1 MFILNFKDIEKK
13 NKMTKIFI
21 DGQAGTTGL
30 KLAERLESRR
40 DVQLIQ
46 IGSDERKDKEAR
58 RACIAEADIAF
69 FCLPDAAAIEAA
81 ELAEGTDTVLIDA
94 STAHR
99 TVPGWAYG
107 FPELSDTF
115 KKNIINGRR
124 IAVPGC
130 HASGFNAIVYPLV
143 ACGLLPKD
151 YPIVCYSV
159 TGYTGGGKSMIA
171 EYEDPNRSAELDA
184 PRQYGLTQQHKHL
197 KEMVAVNGLTRTPIF
212 APIVADF
219 PRGMV
224 VSVPLFS
231 DLLCE
236 HVTVQRVREI
246 YNTHYENKPFVKVRK
261 ARESGMIG
269 ANQFAGRDDM
279 EIEVG
284 GNDERILVTARFD
297 NLGKGASGAA
307 VQCMNL
313 VLGADETTGLNIG
326 E

>member
-1 MFILNFKDIEKK
+1 
-13 NKMTKIFI
+13 MTKVFI

-30 KLAERLESRR
+30 KLAERLQARS
-40 DVQLIQ
+40 DLQLIQ
-46 IGSDERKDKEAR
+46 IDEAARKNKQAR
-58 RACIAEADIAF
+58 RQCIAEADIAF

-81 ELAEGTDTVLIDA
+81 ELAEDTDTVLIDA

-115 KKNIINGRR
+115 KNNIINGQR

-130 HASGFNAIVYPLV
+130 HASGFNAIVYPLIT
-143 ACGLLPKD
+143 CGLLPKD

-171 EYEDPNRSAELDA
+171 EYEDPNRNTELDA
-184 PRQYGLTQQHKHL
+184 PRQYALTQQHKHL
-197 KEMVAVNGLTRTPIF
+197 KEMVAVNGLERTPVF

-224 VSVPLFS
+224 VSVPLFAG
-231 DLLCE
+231 LLTRCA
-236 HVTVQRVREI
+236 TVQDVRDI
-246 YNTHYENKPFVKVRK
+246 FKKHYDQKPFVKVRE
-261 ARESGMIG
+261 AREDGMIG
-269 ANQFAGRDDM
+269 ANNFAGRDDM

-313 VLGADETTGLNIG
+313 VLGTDETTGLNLG

>member
-1 MFILNFKDIEKK
+1 
-13 NKMTKIFI
+13 MTKIFI

-30 KLAERLESRR
+30 KLAERLQTRS
-40 DVQLIQ
+40 DLQLLQ
-46 IGSDERKDKEAR
+46 ISEADRKDAAAR
-58 RACIAEADIAF
+58 KQYIAEADIAF

-81 ELAEGTDTVLIDA
+81 ELAKDTDTILIDA

-107 FPELSDTF
+107 FPELSESF
-115 KKNIINGRR
+115 KNNIINGKR

-171 EYEDPNRSAELDA
+171 EYEAPNRESALDA

-197 KEMVAVNGLTRTPIF
+197 KEMVAVNELTRTPVF

-224 VSVPLFS
+224 VSIPIFT
-231 DLLCE
+231 DLLTKPAD
-236 HVTVQRVREI
+236 VADVLNI
-246 YNTHYENKPFVKVRK
+246 YKKHYANKPFVKVREL
-261 ARESGMIG
+261 RQSGMIG
-269 ANQFAGRDDM
+269 ANVFAGRDDM
-279 EIEVG
+279 EIEVN
-284 GNDERILVTARFD
+284 GNAQRILVTARFD

-313 VLGADETTGLNIG
+313 VLGTDETTGLNLG

>member
-1 MFILNFKDIEKK
+1 
-13 NKMTKIFI
+13 MTKVFI

-30 KLAERLESRR
+30 KLAERLQTRS
-40 DVQLIQ
+40 DLQLLQ
-46 IGSDERKDKEAR
+46 ISEADRKNAAAR
-58 RACIAEADIAF
+58 KQYIAEADIAF

-81 ELAEGTDTVLIDA
+81 ELAEGTDTILIDA

-107 FPELSDTF
+107 FPELSESF
-115 KKNIINGRR
+115 RNNIINGKR

-130 HASGFNAIVYPLV
+130 HASGFNAIVYPLI

-171 EYEDPNRSAELDA
+171 EYEAPNRESALDA

-197 KEMVAVNGLTRTPIF
+197 KEMVAVNELTRTPVF

-224 VSVPLFS
+224 VSVPIFT
-231 DLLCE
+231 DLLTKPAD
-236 HVTVQRVREI
+236 VADVLNI
-246 YNTHYENKPFVKVRK
+246 YKKHYANKPFVKVREL
-261 ARESGMIG
+261 RQSGMIG
-269 ANQFAGRDDM
+269 ANVFAGRDDM
-279 EIEVG
+279 EIEVN
-284 GNDERILVTARFD
+284 GNAQRILVTARFD

-313 VLGADETTGLNIG
+313 VLGTDETTGLNLG

>member
-1 MFILNFKDIEKK
+1 
-13 NKMTKIFI
+13 MTKVFI

-30 KLAERLESRR
+30 KLAERLQARS
-40 DVQLIQ
+40 DLQLIQ
-46 IGSDERKDKEAR
+46 IDEAARKDKQAR
-58 RACIAEADIAF
+58 RQCIAEADIAF

-115 KKNIINGRR
+115 KNNIINGQC

-130 HASGFNAIVYPLV
+130 HASGFNAIVYPLI

-171 EYEDPNRSAELDA
+171 EYEDPNRNAELDA
-184 PRQYGLTQQHKHL
+184 PRQYALTQQHKHL
-197 KEMVAVNGLTRTPIF
+197 KEMVAVNGLERTPVF

-224 VSVPLFS
+224 VSVPLFAG
-231 DLLCE
+231 LLTRRA
-236 HVTVQRVREI
+236 TVQDVRDI
-246 YNTHYENKPFVKVRK
+246 FKKHYDQKPFVKVRE
-261 ARESGMIG
+261 AREDGMIG
-269 ANQFAGRDDM
+269 ANNFAGRDDM

-313 VLGADETTGLNIG
+313 VLGTDETTGLNLG

>member
-1 MFILNFKDIEKK
+1 
-13 NKMTKIFI
+13 MTKVFI

-30 KLAERLESRR
+30 KLAERLQARS
-40 DVQLIQ
+40 DLQLIQ
-46 IGSDERKDKEAR
+46 IDEAARKDKQAR
-58 RACIAEADIAF
+58 RQCIAEADIAF

-81 ELAEGTDTVLIDA
+81 KLAEGTDTVLIDA

-107 FPELSDTF
+107 FSELSDTF
-115 KKNIINGRR
+115 KNNIINGQR

-130 HASGFNAIVYPLV
+130 HASGFNAIVYPLI

-171 EYEDPNRSAELDA
+171 EYEDPNRNAELDA
-184 PRQYGLTQQHKHL
+184 PRQYALTQQHKHL
-197 KEMVAVNGLTRTPIF
+197 REMVAVNGLERTPVF

-224 VSVPLFS
+224 VSVPLFAG
-231 DLLCE
+231 LLTRRA
-236 HVTVQRVREI
+236 TVQDVRDI
-246 YNTHYENKPFVKVRK
+246 FKKHYDQKPFVKVRE

-269 ANQFAGRDDM
+269 ANTFAGRDDM

-313 VLGADETTGLNIG
+313 VLGTDETTGLNLG

>member
-1 MFILNFKDIEKK
+1 
-13 NKMTKIFI
+13 MTKIFI

-30 KLAERLESRR
+30 KLAERLQTRSDLR
-40 DVQLIQ
+40 LLQ
-46 IGSDERKDKEAR
+46 ISEADRKDAAAR
-58 RACIAEADIAF
+58 KQYIAEADIAF

-81 ELAEGTDTVLIDA
+81 ELAEGTDTILIDA

-107 FPELSDTF
+107 FSELSESF
-115 KKNIINGRR
+115 KNNIINGKR

-171 EYEDPNRSAELDA
+171 EYEAPNRESELDA

-197 KEMVAVNGLTRTPIF
+197 KEMIAVNGLTRTPVF

-224 VSVPLFS
+224 VSVPIFT
-231 DLLCE
+231 DLLTKPADLAD
-236 HVTVQRVREI
+236 VLNI
-246 YNTHYENKPFVKVRK
+246 YKKHYANKPFVKVREL
-261 ARESGMIG
+261 RQSGMIG
-269 ANQFAGRDDM
+269 ANVFAGRDDM
-279 EIEVG
+279 EIEVN
-284 GNDERILVTARFD
+284 GNAQRILVTARFD

-313 VLGADETTGLNIG
+313 VLGTDETTGLNLG

>member
-1 MFILNFKDIEKK
+1 
-13 NKMTKIFI
+13 MTKVFI

-30 KLAERLESRR
+30 KLAERLQARS
-40 DVQLIQ
+40 DLQLIQ
-46 IGSDERKDKEAR
+46 IDEAARKNKQAR
-58 RACIAEADIAF
+58 RQCIAEADIAF

-81 ELAEGTDTVLIDA
+81 ELAEDTDTVLIDA

-115 KKNIINGRR
+115 KNNIINEQR

-130 HASGFNAIVYPLV
+130 HASGFNAIVYPLI

-171 EYEDPNRSAELDA
+171 EYEDPNRNTELDA
-184 PRQYGLTQQHKHL
+184 PRQYALTQQHKHL
-197 KEMVAVNGLTRTPIF
+197 KEMVAVNGLERTPVF

-224 VSVPLFS
+224 VSVPLFA
-231 DLLCE
+231 DLLTRRA
-236 HVTVQRVREI
+236 TVQ
-246 YNTHYENKPFVKVRK
+246 
-261 ARESGMIG
+261 
-269 ANQFAGRDDM
+269 D
-279 EIEVG
+279 
-284 GNDERILVTARFD
+284 
-297 NLGKGASGAA
+297 
-307 VQCMNL
+307 
-313 VLGADETTGLNIG
+313 VL
-326 E
+326 

>member
-1 MFILNFKDIEKK
+1 
-13 NKMTKIFI
+13 MTKVFI

-30 KLAERLESRR
+30 KLAERLQARS
-40 DVQLIQ
+40 DLQLIQ
-46 IGSDERKDKEAR
+46 IDEAARKNKQAR
-58 RACIAEADIAF
+58 RQCIAEADIAF

-115 KKNIINGRR
+115 KNNIINGQR

-130 HASGFNAIVYPLV
+130 HASGFNAIVYPLIT
-143 ACGLLPKD
+143 CGLLPKD

-171 EYEDPNRSAELDA
+171 EYEDPNRNTELDA
-184 PRQYGLTQQHKHL
+184 PRQYALTQQHKHL
-197 KEMVAVNGLTRTPIF
+197 KEMVAVNGLERTPVF

-224 VSVPLFS
+224 VSVPLFAGLLTRRATVS
-231 DLLCE
+231 D
-236 HVTVQRVREI
+236 VRDI
-246 YNTHYENKPFVKVRK
+246 FKKHYDQKPFVKVRE
-261 ARESGMIG
+261 AREDGMIG
-269 ANQFAGRDDM
+269 ANNFAGRDDM

-313 VLGADETTGLNIG
+313 VLGTDETTGLNLG

>member
-1 MFILNFKDIEKK
+1 
-13 NKMTKIFI
+13 MTKVFI

-30 KLAERLESRR
+30 KLAERLQARS
-40 DVQLIQ
+40 DLQLIQ
-46 IGSDERKDKEAR
+46 IDEAARKNKQAR
-58 RACIAEADIAF
+58 RQCIAEADIAF

-81 ELAEGTDTVLIDA
+81 ELAEDTDTVLIDA

-115 KKNIINGRR
+115 KNNIINGQR

-130 HASGFNAIVYPLV
+130 HASGFNAIVYPLIT
-143 ACGLLPKD
+143 CGLLPKD

-171 EYEDPNRSAELDA
+171 EYEDPNRNTELDA
-184 PRQYGLTQQHKHL
+184 PRQYALTQQHKHL
-197 KEMVAVNGLTRTPIF
+197 KEMVAVNGLERTPVF

-224 VSVPLFS
+224 VSVPLFAGLLTRRATVS
-231 DLLCE
+231 D
-236 HVTVQRVREI
+236 VRDI
-246 YNTHYENKPFVKVRK
+246 FKKHYDQKPFVKVRE
-261 ARESGMIG
+261 AREGGMIG
-269 ANQFAGRDDM
+269 ANNFAGRDDM

-313 VLGADETTGLNIG
+313 VLGTDETTGLNLG

>member
-1 MFILNFKDIEKK
+1 
-13 NKMTKIFI
+13 MTKVFI

-30 KLAERLESRR
+30 KLAERLQARS
-40 DVQLIQ
+40 DLQLIQ
-46 IGSDERKDKEAR
+46 IDEAARKNKQAR
-58 RACIAEADIAF
+58 RQCIAEADIAF

-81 ELAEGTDTVLIDA
+81 ELAEDTDTVLIDA

-115 KKNIINGRR
+115 KNNIINGQR

-130 HASGFNAIVYPLV
+130 HASGFNAIVYPLIT
-143 ACGLLPKD
+143 CGLLPKD

-171 EYEDPNRSAELDA
+171 EYENPNRNTELDA
-184 PRQYGLTQQHKHL
+184 PRQYALTQQHKHL
-197 KEMVAVNGLTRTPIF
+197 KEMVAVNGLERTPVF

-224 VSVPLFS
+224 VSVPLFAG
-231 DLLCE
+231 LLTRRA
-236 HVTVQRVREI
+236 TVQDVRDI
-246 YNTHYENKPFVKVRK
+246 FKKHYDQKPFVKVRE
-261 ARESGMIG
+261 AREDGMIG
-269 ANQFAGRDDM
+269 ANNFAGRDDM

-313 VLGADETTGLNIG
+313 VLGTDETTGLNLG

>member
-1 MFILNFKDIEKK
+1 
-13 NKMTKIFI
+13 MTKVFI

-30 KLAERLESRR
+30 KLAERLQARS
-40 DVQLIQ
+40 DLQLIQ
-46 IGSDERKDKEAR
+46 IDEAARKNKQAR
-58 RACIAEADIAF
+58 RQCIAEADIAF

-81 ELAEGTDTVLIDA
+81 ELAEDTDTVLIDA

-115 KKNIINGRR
+115 KNNIINEQR

-130 HASGFNAIVYPLV
+130 HASGFNAIVYPLI

-171 EYEDPNRSAELDA
+171 EYEDPNRNTELDA
-184 PRQYGLTQQHKHL
+184 PRQYALTQQHKHL
-197 KEMVAVNGLTRTPIF
+197 KEMVAVNGLERTPVF

-224 VSVPLFS
+224 VSVPLFAGLLTRRATVS
-231 DLLCE
+231 D
-236 HVTVQRVREI
+236 VRDI
-246 YNTHYENKPFVKVRK
+246 FKKHYDQKPFVKVRE
-261 ARESGMIG
+261 AREDGMIG
-269 ANQFAGRDDM
+269 ANNFAGRDDM

-313 VLGADETTGLNIG
+313 VLGTDETTGLNLG

>member
-1 MFILNFKDIEKK
+1 
-13 NKMTKIFI
+13 MTKVFI

-30 KLAERLESRR
+30 KLAERLQARS
-40 DVQLIQ
+40 DLQLIQ
-46 IGSDERKDKEAR
+46 IDEAARKNKQAR
-58 RACIAEADIAF
+58 RQCIAEADIAF

-81 ELAEGTDTVLIDA
+81 ELAEDTDTVLIDA

-115 KKNIINGRR
+115 KNNIINGQRL
-124 IAVPGC
+124 AVPGC
-130 HASGFNAIVYPLV
+130 HASGFNAIVYPLIT
-143 ACGLLPKD
+143 CGLLPKD

-171 EYEDPNRSAELDA
+171 EYEDPNRNTELDA
-184 PRQYGLTQQHKHL
+184 PRQYALTQQHKHL
-197 KEMVAVNGLTRTPIF
+197 KEMVAVNGLERTPVF

-224 VSVPLFS
+224 VSVPLFAG
-231 DLLCE
+231 LLTRRA
-236 HVTVQRVREI
+236 TVQDVRDI
-246 YNTHYENKPFVKVRK
+246 FKKHYDQKPFVKVRE
-261 ARESGMIG
+261 AREDGMIG
-269 ANQFAGRDDM
+269 ANNFAGRDDM

-313 VLGADETTGLNIG
+313 VLGTDETTGLNLG

>member
-1 MFILNFKDIEKK
+1 
-13 NKMTKIFI
+13 MTKVFI

-30 KLAERLESRR
+30 KLAERLQARS
-40 DVQLIQ
+40 DLQLIQ
-46 IGSDERKDKEAR
+46 IDEAARKDKQAR
-58 RACIAEADIAF
+58 RQCIAEADIAF

-81 ELAEGTDTVLIDA
+81 ELAEDTDTVLIDA

-107 FPELSDTF
+107 FPELSDIF
-115 KKNIINGRR
+115 KNNIINGQR

-130 HASGFNAIVYPLV
+130 HASGFNAIVYPLI

-171 EYEDPNRSAELDA
+171 EYEDPNRNAELDA
-184 PRQYGLTQQHKHL
+184 PRQYALTQQHKHL
-197 KEMVAVNGLTRTPIF
+197 REMVAVNGLERTPVF

-224 VSVPLFS
+224 VSVPLFAG
-231 DLLCE
+231 LLTRRA
-236 HVTVQRVREI
+236 TVQDVRDI
-246 YNTHYENKPFVKVRK
+246 FKKHYDQKPFVKVRE

-269 ANQFAGRDDM
+269 ANNFAGRDDM

-313 VLGADETTGLNIG
+313 VLGTDETTGLNLG

>member
-1 MFILNFKDIEKK
+1 
-13 NKMTKIFI
+13 MTKIFI

-30 KLAERLESRR
+30 KLAERLQTRS
-40 DVQLIQ
+40 DLQLLQ
-46 IGSDERKDKEAR
+46 ISEADRKDAAAR
-58 RACIAEADIAF
+58 KQYIAEADIAF

-81 ELAEGTDTVLIDA
+81 ELAEGTDTILIDA

-107 FPELSDTF
+107 FPELSESF
-115 KKNIINGRR
+115 KNNIINGKR

-171 EYEDPNRSAELDA
+171 EYEAPNRESALDA

-197 KEMVAVNGLTRTPIF
+197 KEMVAVNELTRTPVF

-224 VSVPLFS
+224 VSVPIFT
-231 DLLCE
+231 DLLTKPAD
-236 HVTVQRVREI
+236 VADVLNI
-246 YNTHYENKPFVKVRK
+246 YKKHYANKPFVKVREL
-261 ARESGMIG
+261 RQSGMIG
-269 ANQFAGRDDM
+269 ANVFAGRDDM
-279 EIEVG
+279 EIEVN
-284 GNDERILVTARFD
+284 GNAQRILVTARFD

-313 VLGADETTGLNIG
+313 VLGTDETTGLNLG

>member
-1 MFILNFKDIEKK
+1 
-13 NKMTKIFI
+13 MTKIFI

-30 KLAERLESRR
+30 KLAERLQTRS
-40 DVQLIQ
+40 DLQLLQ
-46 IGSDERKDKEAR
+46 ISEADRKDAAAR
-58 RACIAEADIAF
+58 KQYIAEADIAF

-81 ELAEGTDTVLIDA
+81 ELAEGTDTILIDA

-107 FPELSDTF
+107 FPELSESF
-115 KKNIINGRR
+115 KNNIINGKR

-130 HASGFNAIVYPLV
+130 HASGFNAIVYPLI

-171 EYEDPNRSAELDA
+171 EYEAPNRESALDA

-197 KEMVAVNGLTRTPIF
+197 KEMVAVNELTRTPVF

-224 VSVPLFS
+224 VSVPIFT
-231 DLLCE
+231 DLLTKPAD
-236 HVTVQRVREI
+236 VADVLNI
-246 YNTHYENKPFVKVRK
+246 YKKHYANKPFVKVREL
-261 ARESGMIG
+261 RQSGMIG
-269 ANQFAGRDDM
+269 ANVFAGRDDM
-279 EIEVG
+279 EIEVN
-284 GNDERILVTARFD
+284 GNAQRILVTARFD

-313 VLGADETTGLNIG
+313 VLGTDETTGLNLG

>member
-1 MFILNFKDIEKK
+1 
-13 NKMTKIFI
+13 MTKIFI

-30 KLAERLESRR
+30 KLAERLQTRS
-40 DVQLIQ
+40 DLQLLQ
-46 IGSDERKDKEAR
+46 ISEADRKDAAAR
-58 RACIAEADIAF
+58 KQYIAEADIAF

-81 ELAEGTDTVLIDA
+81 ELAKDTDTILIDA

-107 FPELSDTF
+107 FPELSESF
-115 KKNIINGRR
+115 KNNIINGKR

-171 EYEDPNRSAELDA
+171 EYEAPNRESALDA

-197 KEMVAVNGLTRTPIF
+197 KEMVAVNELTRTPVF

-224 VSVPLFS
+224 VSVPIFT
-231 DLLCE
+231 DLLTKPAD
-236 HVTVQRVREI
+236 VADVLNI
-246 YNTHYENKPFVKVRK
+246 YKKHYANKPFVKVREL
-261 ARESGMIG
+261 RQSGMIG
-269 ANQFAGRDDM
+269 ANVFAGRDDM
-279 EIEVG
+279 EIEVN
-284 GNDERILVTARFD
+284 GNAQRILVTARFD

-313 VLGADETTGLNIG
+313 VLGTDETTGLNLG

>member
-1 MFILNFKDIEKK
+1 
-13 NKMTKIFI
+13 MTKVFI

-30 KLAERLESRR
+30 KLAERLQARS
-40 DVQLIQ
+40 DLQLIQ
-46 IGSDERKDKEAR
+46 IDEAARKDKQAR
-58 RACIAEADIAF
+58 RQCIAEADIAF

-81 ELAEGTDTVLIDA
+81 ELAEDTDTVLIDA

-115 KKNIINGRR
+115 KNNIINGQR
-124 IAVPGC
+124 IAVPG
-130 HASGFNAIVYPLV
+130 
-143 ACGLLPKD
+143 
-151 YPIVCYSV
+151 PIVCYSV

-171 EYEDPNRSAELDA
+171 EYEDPNRNAELDA
-184 PRQYGLTQQHKHL
+184 PRQYALTQQHKHL
-197 KEMVAVNGLTRTPIF
+197 KEMVAVNGLERTPVF

-224 VSVPLFS
+224 VSVPLFAG
-231 DLLCE
+231 LLTRRA
-236 HVTVQRVREI
+236 TVQDVRDI
-246 YNTHYENKPFVKVRK
+246 FKKHYDQKPFVKVRE

-269 ANQFAGRDDM
+269 ANNFAGRDDM

-313 VLGADETTGLNIG
+313 VLGTDETTGLNLG

>member
-1 MFILNFKDIEKK
+1 
-13 NKMTKIFI
+13 MTKVFI

-30 KLAERLESRR
+30 KLAERLQARS
-40 DVQLIQ
+40 DLQLIQ
-46 IGSDERKDKEAR
+46 IDEAARKNKQAR
-58 RACIAEADIAF
+58 QQCIAEADIAF

-115 KKNIINGRR
+115 KNNIINGQR

-130 HASGFNAIVYPLV
+130 HASGFNAIVYPLIT
-143 ACGLLPKD
+143 CGLLPKD

-171 EYEDPNRSAELDA
+171 EYEDPNRNTELDA
-184 PRQYGLTQQHKHL
+184 PRQYALTQQHKHL
-197 KEMVAVNGLTRTPIF
+197 KEMVAVNGLERTPVF

-219 PRGMV
+219 PRGMM
-224 VSVPLFS
+224 VSVPLFAG
-231 DLLCE
+231 LLTRRA
-236 HVTVQRVREI
+236 TVQDVRD
-246 YNTHYENKPFVKVRK
+246 TFKKHYDQKPFVKVRE

-269 ANQFAGRDDM
+269 ANNFAGRDDM
-279 EIEVG
+279 EIEVS
-284 GNDERILVTARFD
+284 GNDERILITARFD

-313 VLGADETTGLNIG
+313 VLGTDETTGLNLG

>member
-1 MFILNFKDIEKK
+1 
-13 NKMTKIFI
+13 MTKVFI

-30 KLAERLESRR
+30 KLAERLQARS
-40 DVQLIQ
+40 DLQLIQ
-46 IGSDERKDKEAR
+46 IDEAARKDKQAR
-58 RACIAEADIAF
+58 RQCIAEADIAF

-81 ELAEGTDTVLIDA
+81 ELAEDTDTVLIDA

-115 KKNIINGRR
+115 KNNIINGQH

-130 HASGFNAIVYPLV
+130 HASGFNAIVYPLIT
-143 ACGLLPKD
+143 CGLLPKD

-171 EYEDPNRSAELDA
+171 EYEDPNRNTELDA
-184 PRQYGLTQQHKHL
+184 PRQYALTQQHKHL
-197 KEMVAVNGLTRTPIF
+197 KEMVAVNGLERTPVF

-224 VSVPLFS
+224 VSVPLFAGLLTRRATVS
-231 DLLCE
+231 D
-236 HVTVQRVREI
+236 VRDI
-246 YNTHYENKPFVKVRK
+246 FKKHYDQKPFVKVRE
-261 ARESGMIG
+261 AREGGMIG
-269 ANQFAGRDDM
+269 ANNFAGRDDM

-313 VLGADETTGLNIG
+313 VLGTDETMGLNLG

>member
-1 MFILNFKDIEKK
+1 
-13 NKMTKIFI
+13 MTKVFI

-30 KLAERLESRR
+30 KLAERLQARS
-40 DVQLIQ
+40 DLQLIQ
-46 IGSDERKDKEAR
+46 IDEAARKDKQAR
-58 RACIAEADIAF
+58 RQCIAEADIAF

-115 KKNIINGRR
+115 KNNIINGQR

-130 HASGFNAIVYPLV
+130 HASGFNAIVYPLI

-171 EYEDPNRSAELDA
+171 EYEDPNRNAELDA
-184 PRQYGLTQQHKHL
+184 PRQYALTQQHKHL
-197 KEMVAVNGLTRTPIF
+197 REMVAVNGLERTPVF

-224 VSVPLFS
+224 VSVPLFAG
-231 DLLCE
+231 LLTRRA
-236 HVTVQRVREI
+236 TVQDVRDI
-246 YNTHYENKPFVKVRK
+246 FKKHYDQKPFVKVRE

-269 ANQFAGRDDM
+269 ANTFAGRDDM

-313 VLGADETTGLNIG
+313 VLGTDETTGLNLG

>member
-1 MFILNFKDIEKK
+1 
-13 NKMTKIFI
+13 MTKVFI

-30 KLAERLESRR
+30 KLAERLQTRS
-40 DVQLIQ
+40 DLQLIQ
-46 IGSDERKDKEAR
+46 IDEAARKDKQAR
-58 RACIAEADIAF
+58 RQCIAEADIAF

-94 STAHR
+94 STAHL

-107 FPELSDTF
+107 FPELSETF
-115 KKNIINGRR
+115 KNNIINGQR

-130 HASGFNAIVYPLV
+130 HASGFNAIVYPLIT
-143 ACGLLPKD
+143 CGLLPKD

-171 EYEDPNRSAELDA
+171 EYEDPNRNTELDA
-184 PRQYGLTQQHKHL
+184 PRQYALTQQHKHL
-197 KEMVAVNGLTRTPIF
+197 KEMVAVNGLERTPVF

-224 VSVPLFS
+224 VSVPLFA
-231 DLLCE
+231 DLLTRRA
-236 HVTVQRVREI
+236 TVQDVRDI
-246 YNTHYENKPFVKVRK
+246 FKKHYDQKPFVKVRE
-261 ARESGMIG
+261 AREDGMIG
-269 ANQFAGRDDM
+269 ANNFAGRDDM

-313 VLGADETTGLNIG
+313 VLGTDETTGLNLG

>member
-1 MFILNFKDIEKK
+1 
-13 NKMTKIFI
+13 MTKVFI

-30 KLAERLESRR
+30 KLAERLQARS
-40 DVQLIQ
+40 DLQLIQ
-46 IGSDERKDKEAR
+46 IDEAARKNKQAR
-58 RACIAEADIAF
+58 RQCIAEADIAF

-115 KKNIINGRR
+115 KNNIINGQR

-130 HASGFNAIVYPLV
+130 HASGFNAIVYPLI

-171 EYEDPNRSAELDA
+171 EYEDPNRNTELDA
-184 PRQYGLTQQHKHL
+184 PRQYALTQQHKHL
-197 KEMVAVNGLTRTPIF
+197 KEMVAVNGLERTPVF

-231 DLLCE
+231 DLLTR
-236 HVTVQRVREI
+236 HATVQDVRDI
-246 YNTHYENKPFVKVRK
+246 FKKHYDQKPFVKVRE
-261 ARESGMIG
+261 AREDGMIG
-269 ANQFAGRDDM
+269 ANNFAGRDDM

-313 VLGADETTGLNIG
+313 VLGTDETTGLNLG

>member
-1 MFILNFKDIEKK
+1 
-13 NKMTKIFI
+13 MTKVFI

-30 KLAERLESRR
+30 KLAERLQARS
-40 DVQLIQ
+40 DLQLIQ
-46 IGSDERKDKEAR
+46 IDEAARKNKQAR
-58 RACIAEADIAF
+58 RQCIAEADIAF
-69 FCLPDAAAIEAA
+69 FCLPDAAAIEAV
-81 ELAEGTDTVLIDA
+81 ELAEDTDTVLIDA

-115 KKNIINGRR
+115 KNNIINGQR

-130 HASGFNAIVYPLV
+130 HASGFNAIVYPLIT
-143 ACGLLPKD
+143 CGLLPKD

-171 EYEDPNRSAELDA
+171 EYEDPNRNTELDA
-184 PRQYGLTQQHKHL
+184 PRQYALTQQHKHL
-197 KEMVAVNGLTRTPIF
+197 KEMVAVNGLERTPVF

-224 VSVPLFS
+224 VSVPLFAG
-231 DLLCE
+231 LLTRRA
-236 HVTVQRVREI
+236 TVQDVRDI
-246 YNTHYENKPFVKVRK
+246 FKKHYDQKPFVKVRE
-261 ARESGMIG
+261 AREDGMIG
-269 ANQFAGRDDM
+269 ANNFAGRDDM

-313 VLGADETTGLNIG
+313 VLGTDETTGLNLG

>member
-1 MFILNFKDIEKK
+1 
-13 NKMTKIFI
+13 MTKVFI

-30 KLAERLESRR
+30 KLAERLQARS
-40 DVQLIQ
+40 DLQLIQ
-46 IGSDERKDKEAR
+46 IDEAARKNKQAR
-58 RACIAEADIAF
+58 RQCIAEADIAF

-81 ELAEGTDTVLIDA
+81 ELAEDTDTVLIDA

-115 KKNIINGRR
+115 KNNIINGQR

-130 HASGFNAIVYPLV
+130 HASGFNAIVYPLIT
-143 ACGLLPKD
+143 CGLLPKD

-171 EYEDPNRSAELDA
+171 EYEDPNRNTELDA
-184 PRQYGLTQQHKHL
+184 PRQYALTQQHKHL
-197 KEMVAVNGLTRTPIF
+197 KEMVAVNGLERTPVF

-224 VSVPLFS
+224 VSVPLFAG
-231 DLLCE
+231 LLTRRA
-236 HVTVQRVREI
+236 TVQDVRDI
-246 YNTHYENKPFVKVRK
+246 FKKHYDQKPFVKVRE
-261 ARESGMIG
+261 AREGGMIG
-269 ANQFAGRDDM
+269 ANNFAGRDDM

-313 VLGADETTGLNIG
+313 VLGTDETTGLNLG

>member
-1 MFILNFKDIEKK
+1 
-13 NKMTKIFI
+13 MTKIFI

-30 KLAERLESRR
+30 KLAERLQTRS
-40 DVQLIQ
+40 DLQLLQ
-46 IGSDERKDKEAR
+46 ISEADRKDAAAR
-58 RACIAEADIAF
+58 KQYIAEADIAF

-81 ELAEGTDTVLIDA
+81 ELAEGTDTILIDA

-107 FPELSDTF
+107 FPELSESF
-115 KKNIINGRR
+115 KNNIINGKR

-159 TGYTGGGKSMIA
+159 TGYTGGGKSMIT
-171 EYEDPNRSAELDA
+171 EYEAPNRESALDA
-184 PRQYGLTQQHKHL
+184 PRQYGLAQQHKHL
-197 KEMVAVNGLTRTPIF
+197 KEMVAVNELTRTPVF

-224 VSVPLFS
+224 VSVPIFT
-231 DLLCE
+231 DLLTKPAD
-236 HVTVQRVREI
+236 VADVLNI
-246 YNTHYENKPFVKVRK
+246 YKKHYANKPFVKVREL
-261 ARESGMIG
+261 RQSGMIG
-269 ANQFAGRDDM
+269 ANVFAGRDDM
-279 EIEVG
+279 EIEVN
-284 GNDERILVTARFD
+284 GNAQRILVTARFD

-313 VLGADETTGLNIG
+313 VLGTDETTGLNLG

>member
-1 MFILNFKDIEKK
+1 
-13 NKMTKIFI
+13 MTKVFI

-30 KLAERLESRR
+30 KLAERLQARS
-40 DVQLIQ
+40 DLQLIQ
-46 IGSDERKDKEAR
+46 IDEAARKNKQAR
-58 RACIAEADIAF
+58 RQCIAEADIAF

-81 ELAEGTDTVLIDA
+81 ELAEDTDTVLIDA

-115 KKNIINGRR
+115 KNNIINGQR

-130 HASGFNAIVYPLV
+130 HASGFNAIVYPLIT
-143 ACGLLPKD
+143 CGLLPKD

-171 EYEDPNRSAELDA
+171 EYEDPNRNTELDA
-184 PRQYGLTQQHKHL
+184 PRQYALTQLHKHL
-197 KEMVAVNGLTRTPIF
+197 KEMVAVNGLERTPVF

-224 VSVPLFS
+224 VSVPLFAG
-231 DLLCE
+231 LLTRRA
-236 HVTVQRVREI
+236 TVQDVRDI
-246 YNTHYENKPFVKVRK
+246 FKKHYDQKPFVKVRE
-261 ARESGMIG
+261 AREDGMIG
-269 ANQFAGRDDM
+269 ANNFAGRDDM

-313 VLGADETTGLNIG
+313 VLGTDETTGLNLG

>member
-1 MFILNFKDIEKK
+1 
-13 NKMTKIFI
+13 MTKVFI

-30 KLAERLESRR
+30 KLAERLQARS
-40 DVQLIQ
+40 DLQLIQ
-46 IGSDERKDKEAR
+46 IDEAARKNKQAR
-58 RACIAEADIAF
+58 RQCIAEADIAF

-81 ELAEGTDTVLIDA
+81 ELAEDTDTVLIDA

-115 KKNIINGRR
+115 KNNIINGQR

-130 HASGFNAIVYPLV
+130 HASGFNAIVYPLIT
-143 ACGLLPKD
+143 CGLLPKD

-171 EYEDPNRSAELDA
+171 EYEDPNRNTELDA
-184 PRQYGLTQQHKHL
+184 PRQYALTQQHKHL
-197 KEMVAVNGLTRTPIF
+197 KEMVAVNGLERTPVF

-224 VSVPLFS
+224 VSVPLFAG
-231 DLLCE
+231 LLTKRA
-236 HVTVQRVREI
+236 TVQDVRDI
-246 YNTHYENKPFVKVRK
+246 FKKHYDQKPFVKVRE
-261 ARESGMIG
+261 AREDGMIG
-269 ANQFAGRDDM
+269 ANNFAGRDDM

-313 VLGADETTGLNIG
+313 VLGTDETTGLNLG

>member
-1 MFILNFKDIEKK
+1 
-13 NKMTKIFI
+13 MTKVFI

-30 KLAERLESRR
+30 KLAERLQARS
-40 DVQLIQ
+40 DLQLIQ
-46 IGSDERKDKEAR
+46 IDEAARKNKQAR
-58 RACIAEADIAF
+58 RQCIAEADIAF

-81 ELAEGTDTVLIDA
+81 ELAEDTDTVLIDA

-115 KKNIINGRR
+115 KNNIINGQH

-130 HASGFNAIVYPLV
+130 HASGFNAIVYPLIT
-143 ACGLLPKD
+143 CGLLPKD

-171 EYEDPNRSAELDA
+171 EYEDPNRNTELDA
-184 PRQYGLTQQHKHL
+184 PRQYALTQQHKHL
-197 KEMVAVNGLTRTPIF
+197 KEMVAVNGLERTPVF

-224 VSVPLFS
+224 VSVPLFAG
-231 DLLCE
+231 LLTRRA
-236 HVTVQRVREI
+236 TVQDVRDI
-246 YNTHYENKPFVKVRK
+246 FKKHYDQKPFVKVRE
-261 ARESGMIG
+261 AREGGMIG
-269 ANQFAGRDDM
+269 ANNFAGRDDM

-313 VLGADETTGLNIG
+313 VLGTDETTGLNLG

>member
-1 MFILNFKDIEKK
+1 
-13 NKMTKIFI
+13 MTKVFI

-30 KLAERLESRR
+30 KLAERLQARS
-40 DVQLIQ
+40 DLQLIQ
-46 IGSDERKDKEAR
+46 IDEAARKNKQAR
-58 RACIAEADIAF
+58 RQCIAEADIAF

-115 KKNIINGRR
+115 KNNIINGQR

-130 HASGFNAIVYPLV
+130 HASGFNAIVYPLIT
-143 ACGLLPKD
+143 CGLLPKD

-171 EYEDPNRSAELDA
+171 EYEDPNRNTELDA
-184 PRQYGLTQQHKHL
+184 PRQYALTQQHKHL
-197 KEMVAVNGLTRTPIF
+197 KEMVAVNGLERTPVF

-224 VSVPLFS
+224 VSVPLFAG
-231 DLLCE
+231 LLTRRA
-236 HVTVQRVREI
+236 TVQDVRDI
-246 YNTHYENKPFVKVRK
+246 FKKHYDQKPFVKVRE
-261 ARESGMIG
+261 AREDGMIG
-269 ANQFAGRDDM
+269 ANNFAGRDDM

-313 VLGADETTGLNIG
+313 VLGTDETTGLNLG

>member
-1 MFILNFKDIEKK
+1 
-13 NKMTKIFI
+13 MTKVFI

-30 KLAERLESRR
+30 KLAERLQARS
-40 DVQLIQ
+40 DLQLIQ
-46 IGSDERKDKEAR
+46 IDEAARKNKQAR
-58 RACIAEADIAF
+58 RQCIAEADIAF

-81 ELAEGTDTVLIDA
+81 ELAEDTDTVLIDA

-115 KKNIINGRR
+115 KNNIINGQR

-130 HASGFNAIVYPLV
+130 HASGFNAIVYPLI

-171 EYEDPNRSAELDA
+171 EYEDPNRNTELDA
-184 PRQYGLTQQHKHL
+184 PRQYALTQQHKHL
-197 KEMVAVNGLTRTPIF
+197 KEMVAVNGLERTPVF

-224 VSVPLFS
+224 VSVPLFAGLLTRRATVS
-231 DLLCE
+231 D
-236 HVTVQRVREI
+236 VRDI
-246 YNTHYENKPFVKVRK
+246 FKKHYDQKPFVKVRE
-261 ARESGMIG
+261 AREDGMIG
-269 ANQFAGRDDM
+269 ANNFAGRDDM

-313 VLGADETTGLNIG
+313 VLGTDETTGLNLG